1 MKIYIAVLVFFLAAF
16 ACLAS
21 GLLLKRKGLRGGCSS
36 HSRSDKD
43 CHCQSTTD
51 SIKNSED

>member
-21 GLLLKRKGLRGGCSS
+21 GLLLKRKGLRGGCSP